1 MKSNQEI
8 AQLLWENQE
17 DFEPIVRSLHLPLP
31 DFLTWM
37 MNTDRNTNQTFWVM
51 GKIGVEQ
58 LLNPISAGEELHSL
72 IQNNKQE
79 ILKHFNSKFNVT
91 ASQN

>member
-1 MKSNQEI
+1 MKNSQEI

-31 DFLTWM
+31 DFLEWM
-37 MNTDRNTNQTFWVM
+37 MNTDRNEYQTYWVM
-51 GKIGVEQ
+51 GRIGMEQ
-58 LLNPISAGEELHSL
+58 YLNPKPAGEEFHS
-72 IQNNKQE
+72 IISENKQE

-91 ASQN
+91 AS